1 MPKYYLTTPIYYV
14 NDKPHIGH
22 TYTTVAADALAR
34 FHRLL
39 GDDVRLVTGTDE
51 NSQKNVQAMEKAGES
66 DIQGYLDRMSGAWKK
81 TWEDLGITVDD
92 FIRTT
97 DERHLAG
104 VERFWKA
111 VEESGD
117 LEKRTYEGLY
127 CIGCEGFKTES
138 EVMNGRCILHPNTD
152 LQTLSEE
159 NWFFKLTNYREA
171 LLAYID
177 ANPEFVQPESRRNEI
192 RSYIDKFMTDVS
204 VSREVKKVS
213 IGIPVPGDDSQRIYV
228 WFDAL
233 LNYMTAIGYGTDE
246 KMFKKYWPV
255 DLQLVGKDIIK
266 FHCALWPAMIMSAA
280 KNDKAL
286 QNKDGSA
293 KLPKQVFAHG
303 FFTIDGQKISKS
315 LGNAVDPRDLVPTY
329 GFDAIRYYLLRE
341 ISFGEDGDFSH
352 ERLKDRYT
360 SDLGNTFGNLVN
372 RVVAMSKKYFDA
384 GIPKTEIDRAA
395 LPVSEQSAW
404 DGKEGLDR
412 IRSAVEGAFAIN
424 RPDLALDV
432 IWNGIGEGRRSG
444 IFQANKL
451 VEETQ
456 PFKLVKENPEAV
468 AEILYALLEAC
479 RWYAWLVNPVMPE
492 VSSKIFTQ
500 LGLDAEQELNKEW
513 AQGLQWGGLKTGAA
527 LGEPVPLFP
536 RLEVELKK

>member
-1 MPKYYLTTPIYYV
+1 MSKYYLTTPIYYV

-22 TYTTVAADALAR
+22 TYTTVAADTLAR
-34 FHRLL
+34 FHRLF

-66 DIQGYLDRMSGAWKK
+66 DIRAYLDRMSGEWKK
-81 TWEDLGITVDD
+81 TWQDLGITVDD

-97 DERHLAG
+97 DARHLAG

-111 VEESGD
+111 VEKSGD

-127 CIGCEGFKTES
+127 CVGCEAFKTES
-138 EVMNGRCILHPNTD
+138 EILNNRCILHPNKD
-152 LQTLSEE
+152 LETLSEE
-159 NWFFKLTNYREA
+159 NWFFKLTNYRQA
-171 LLAYID
+171 LLAHID
-177 ANPEFVQPESRRNEI
+177 AHPEFVQPESRRNEI
-192 RSYIDKFMTDVS
+192 RSYIEKFMTDVS

-233 LNYMTAIGYGTDE
+233 LNYMTAVGYGTDDAL
-246 KMFKKYWPV
+246 FQRYWPA

-280 KNDKAL
+280 KNDAL
-286 QNKDGSA
+286 LKNADGSVT
-293 KLPKQVFAHG
+293 LPKQVFAHG

-315 LGNAVDPRDLVPTY
+315 LGNAIDPRDLVPTY
-329 GFDAIRYYLLRE
+329 GFDAVRYYVLRE
-341 ISFGEDGDFSH
+341 ISFGEDGDFSN
-352 ERLKDRYT
+352 ERLKIRYS

-372 RVVAMSKKYFDA
+372 RVVAMSKKYFE
-384 GIPKTEIDRAA
+384 GGVPMTEIARAA
-395 LPVSEQSAW
+395 LPVSDQSAW

-412 IRSAVEGAFAIN
+412 VRMTVEKSLGAN
-424 RPDLALDV
+424 RPDLALEA
-432 IWNGIGEGRRSG
+432 IWNGVGDARRSG
-444 IFQANKL
+444 LLQANKL

-456 PFKLVKENPEAV
+456 PFKLVKESPETV

-479 RWYAWLVNPVMPE
+479 RWYAWLVQPVMPE
-492 VSSKIFTQ
+492 ISNKIFAQ
-500 LGLDAEQELNKEW
+500 LGLDPQQELSKTW
-513 AQGLQWGGLKTGAA
+513 DQGLVWGGLIPGHK

-536 RLEVELKK
+536 RIEVES